1 MYRIE
6 RAFWG
11 LLAVGGAIA
20 VGLTT
25 HDAGFVVITFLGGL
39 WLPRILG
46 LRPSLRSRMMAYG
59 RHGKGW
65 GGGCAGAEHRGAD
78 TQTSTSAPQSV

>member
-1 MYRIE
+1 MYRAE

-11 LLAVGGAIA
+11 LLAIGGAIA

-39 WLPRILG
+39 WVPRILG
-46 LRPSLRSRMMAYG
+46 LRPSMRARLAYG
-59 RHGKGW
+59 RHGGW
-65 GGGCAGAEHRGAD
+65 GGGCRGAD
-78 TQTSTSAPQSV
+78 RTSSDTATSAPAQSV